1 VTRKLLEVRKRT
13 LVLWAI
19 LGIALT
25 QLGLG
30 VLVDQR
36 LVGIRDPE
44 YQHLETLV
52 KDRRAESPGRPLVL
66 AMGTSRTSMGLDA
79 ASLSRSHPDGPLVVN
94 AAFNGAGPMMNKVVL
109 GRLLAGGIRPDFVF
123 FEMMPIALSA
133 RNGAALEER
142 MTFQGRY
149 SLGEVL
155 GMGPATDE
163 KWRLLYH
170 WGRARLFPCG
180 RHQVELREALGI
192 DQPVAADPRTF
203 GKDAYGWA
211 AFDTVLPPERIE
223 ALTNEAL
230 DTYSIALKQPTLSK
244 GAVRAY
250 RELFALAA
258 AERIP
263 GAVVCPSE
271 SSRFRN
277 CDPAV
282 AEKLMEKVREIAGE
296 FGLPVIDAR
305 DWVDDDGFWDGHHL
319 TAPGARRFTERLGR
333 EGMPL
338 MPGASPRPVEAL
350 PVSRKGP

>member
-19 LGIALT
+19 LGVVAA

-52 KDRRAESPGRPLVL
+52 RERRAESPRRPLVL
-66 AMGTSRTSMGLDA
+66 GMGTSRTSMGLDA
-79 ASLSRSHPDGPLVVN
+79 ASLSRSPDRPLVVN

-109 GRLLAGGIRPDFVF
+109 GRLLAAGIRPDFVF
-123 FEMMPIALSA
+123 FEMMPIAISA

-149 SLGEVL
+149 SVGEVI
-155 GMGPATDE
+155 GMWPATDE
-163 KWRLLYH
+163 KFRLCYH

-180 RHQVELREALGI
+180 RHQVELREALAI
-192 DQPVAADPRTF
+192 DQPTVGELRTF
-203 GKDAYGWA
+203 GKDSYGWA
-211 AFDTVLPPERIE
+211 AFDTVLAPERIE
-223 ALTNEAL
+223 ALTIEAL
-230 DTYSIALKQPTLSK
+230 GTYVIALKQPTLSK

-258 AERIP
+258 KERIP

-277 CDPAV
+277 CDPGV
-282 AEKLMEKVREIAGE
+282 AASLMEKVREIAGE
-296 FGLPVIDAR
+296 FRLPVIDAR

-319 TAPGARRFTERLGR
+319 TAAGARRFTERLGR

-338 MPGASPRPVEAL
+338 VPGASPRAVEGL
-350 PVSRKGP
+350 PVSRKSP